1 MNELQLFAN
10 GTELPKERE
19 ASWILLGKGKAKLD
33 AQLTSQELN
42 MQGVLLG
49 ALPLAE
55 KLATYKKQYA
65 DLVDFRKSYTKL
77 LDLAKDQCMVVEKRC
92 DPKTNAEFLKVEAAE
107 LEERKVA
114 AENDRKARAIAEERA
129 ALKAYLTN
137 AYAQQAYDYRYEL
150 TSIVNK
156 AYENALRSKKPVD
169 SVDTE
174 VKLTIEQLRSVM
186 IQPIP
191 KFNLQLLSK
200 EDAKIVHDSVDR
212 TPINSVLA
220 DAKSLL
226 DEKFSM
232 YANDFANA
240 EAIIEQERIQNAAAA
255 QLASQALEQQKA
267 ITTLTTNADV
277 YVEATTK
284 GVKESTSIKIEDDS
298 QKWVLTIIS
307 AFAANFQQA
316 FPKIKNKKYSSLTVA
331 QMAAALDNAGIEVK
345 GVQYETTQK

>member
-10 GTELPKERE
+10 GIELPKERE

-33 AQLTSQELN
+33 AELTTRELSL
-42 MQGVLLG
+42 QSVLLSES
-49 ALPLAE
+49 PLAD
-55 KLATYKKQYA
+55 KLAQYKKGYA
-65 DLVDFRKSYTKL
+65 DLVDFRKSYTKF

-92 DPKTNAEFLKVEAAE
+92 DPKVNPEYLKVEAAE
-107 LEERKVA
+107 LEERKIA
-114 AENDRKARAIAEERA
+114 AENDRKARAAAEERA
-129 ALKAYLTN
+129 ALKAHLTN

-156 AYENALRSKKPVD
+156 AYENALRKKIPVD
-169 SVDTE
+169 SIDTDI
-174 VKLTIEQLRSVM
+174 KLTIEQLRSVM
-186 IQPIP
+186 IQPIL

-226 DEKFSM
+226 EEKFSM
-232 YANDFANA
+232 YANDLANA

-255 QLASQALEQQKA
+255 QLAKQALEQQQA
-267 ITTLTTNADV
+267 VTTLTTNAEV
-277 YVEATTK
+277 YIEATTK

-331 QMAAALDNAGIEVK
+331 QMAAALSAADIEVK
-345 GVQYETTQK
+345 GVVYETTQK